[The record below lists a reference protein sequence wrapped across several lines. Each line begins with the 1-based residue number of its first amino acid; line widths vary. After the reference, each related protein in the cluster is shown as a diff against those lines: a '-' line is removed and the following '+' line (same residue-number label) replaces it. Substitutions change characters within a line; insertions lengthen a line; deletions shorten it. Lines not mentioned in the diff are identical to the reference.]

1 MSICELKIACLFR
14 GLKKS
19 WEWILT
25 SRSMKNVTSKNVL
38 QSESDSFDDP
48 KCLILIKTNT

>member
-1 MSICELKIACLFR
+1 MLIELKIACLFR

-38 QSESDSFDDP
+38 PSESDSFDDP